1 MVINLF
7 PDLLPCS
14 EAELSVKEKKNKRGG
29 KKRKRISKEIN
40 SKKIFLVIT
49 TSSSKDLDE
58 VQNFSQVILVFNIN
72 DAGLYFG
79 TKKKS
84 RRNYTTILGNMWN
97 CRTSGFA
104 YLQSNS
110 HSIFPPHTSYRLQQA
125 LIIPLVP
132 FASMTYV
139 PKFSLPLYFL
149 HHILDNI

>member
-29 KKRKRISKEIN
+29 EKRKRISKEIN

-58 VQNFSQVILVFNIN
+58 VQNFSQVILVFNIS

-79 TKKKS
+79 TKKKVEE
-84 RRNYTTILGNMWN
+84 TIPQYLAICETVGLQGLLL
-97 CRTSGFA
+97 CRVIPTAS
-104 YLQSNS
+104 
-110 HSIFPPHTSYRLQQA
+110 FPL
-125 LIIPLVP
+125 IPLTDY
-132 FASMTYV
+132 S
-139 PKFSLPLYFL
+139 K
-149 HHILDNI
+149 H